1 MARAVS
7 RSFNVLFV
15 KRDGTGMSEEKKI
28 MLNGVEHKL
37 SDLTAGQIAIVQQI
51 NHCASKI
58 QLLELDMGQ
67 AKMAYDGFIQTLE
80 HSLIHTDQKPATTDS
95 KSA

>member
-1 MARAVS
+1 M
-7 RSFNVLFV
+7 
-15 KRDGTGMSEEKKI
+15 KKDETGMSEEKKI

-58 QLLELDMGQ
+58 QLLDLDMGQ

-80 HSLIHTDQKPATTDS
+80 HSLIHKQQEPTETDS
-95 KSA
+95 KSV